1 MDRVAHP
8 STPDLVFD
16 VLSSTDHAEGAKIR
30 VIGVGGGGGNAVAHM
45 IARGIRGV
53 DYICTNTD
61 AQALSALRQ
70 ECATLQLGAKLTR
83 GLGAGARPEQGRAA
97 AEADRDLIK
106 GMLSGADM
114 VFITAG
120 MGGGTG
126 TGAAPVIARIA
137 RELGILTVAVVTR
150 PFGFEGKK
158 RHLAAEEGIDQLI
171 SEADSMITIPNEKL
185 LTALGRKVSLTEAFA
200 QANDVLLNAV
210 QGIAELITCPGMINL
225 DFADVTTVMKN
236 TGLSMMGV
244 GMAEGEQ
251 RARLAVEQA
260 IHSPFLD
267 DLDLRDASGIL
278 VNVTASDDLGLGE
291 FSEISEAMA
300 ELASDDTNVI
310 VGTSIDPSMGDRIR
324 VTVVATGLQHKE
336 VPQVVINPVQM
347 NKVAQPE
354 RSYEWSKHED
364 LPPASISRFPF
375 GAAPESGTTER
386 PSKNMRD
393 RAMEELDIPTF
404 LRRQARA

>member
-1 MDRVAHP
+1 MDRVDP
-8 STPDLVFD
+8 SVALD
-16 VLSSTDHAEGAKIR
+16 VYFEMVSSADISQGAKIR

-45 IARGIRGV
+45 IASGIRGV
-53 DYICTNTD
+53 DYICVNTD

-70 ECATLQLGAKLTR
+70 ECPTLQLGEKLTR

-137 RELGILTVAVVTR
+137 REFGILTVAVVTR

-158 RHLAAEEGIDQLI
+158 RHLVAEEGIDQLI
-171 SEADSMITIPNEKL
+171 TEADSMITIPNEKL
-185 LTALGRKVSLTEAFA
+185 LSALGRKVSLIDAFA

-251 RARLAVEQA
+251 RVRLAVEQA
-260 IHSPFLD
+260 INSPFLD

-291 FSEISEAMA
+291 FSEISETIA

-310 VGTSIDPSMGDRIR
+310 VGTSIDPSMEDRIR
-324 VTVVATGLQHKE
+324 VTVVATGLQQKE
-336 VPQVVINPVQM
+336 EPQVVINPVQM

-364 LPPASISRFPF
+364 LPPDSIASFHS
-375 GAAPESGTTER
+375 GAVPESGTTEC
-386 PSKNMRD
+386 PSKSVRD

-404 LRRQARA
+404 LRRQVRA